1 MNTDTAVPPS
11 PYEWLDTDQAAAYVG
26 LSARQIRRARESRRL
41 AFVKL
46 GGQRVFHSREMLDDF
61 VRRSTVT
68 AIASAA
74 EDERG
79 E

>member
-1 MNTDTAVPPS
+1 MSTTPITS
-11 PYEWLDTDQAAAYVG
+11 PYEWLDTDAAAAYLG
-26 LSARQIRRARESRRL
+26 LSMRQIRRARESRRL

-68 AIASAA
+68 AIASAV